1 MDYDLMTV
9 EQLKDSIN
17 ELTDTLSELKTAL
30 NNKLIDNKLT
40 KPKKQERIK
49 RLKELFSHSD
59 LPPSLE
65 DYFIEN
71 ANLNDLDKYDKTTPN
86 YCRNQIILHYMT
98 NNLSIDY
105 LTQYIACSANKNKL
119 IKQ

>member
-1 MDYDLMTV
+1 MDYDLMTI

-17 ELTDTLSELKTAL
+17 ELTDTLSELKTTL
-30 NNKLIDNKLT
+30 NNKLTKLE
-40 KPKKQERIK
+40 KQEQTKI
-49 RLKELFSHSD
+49 LKEWFSYSD
-59 LPPSLE
+59 LPPSIGK
-65 DYFIEN
+65 YFIEN
-71 ANLNDLDKYDKTTPN
+71 ANLNDLGKYDKTTPI